1 MEFGSSAVVR
11 AVTAEIIWR
20 EICGIHGGVFWGCLG
35 GPLVSGLR
43 PQHSVADVNSKQQ
56 G

>member
-1 MEFGSSAVVR
+1 MEFGSAAVVG
-11 AVTAEIIWR
+11 AVRAEIIWR
-20 EICGIHGGVFWGCLG
+20 EICGIHGGGFWWCLG
-35 GPLVSGLR
+35 LPLVSGLR